1 MKSRGF
7 ILTALLLLSCA
18 PAMAESA
25 KSGKPAAKAAAA
37 DSNSVASI
45 LGQALDRANGISD
58 MQQKSAA
65 LSKLVDVQIQA
76 GDLDVALQTA
86 SSIPN
91 SDVRARAFAQVAFAR
106 AKAGDSDAAYSV
118 AELATQGEATG
129 LKVALSAH
137 QQQDYRN
144 IVLKAIGAAQAA
156 RGNVAA
162 VRLTAAKGTT
172 SSDIANEYLRL
183 IGRAQMKA
191 GDLAGAEKS
200 FVDYLRSMPD
210 SGAATDTGSL
220 ALELMA
226 SSQLE
231 FDDVAGAQETAARI
245 HNGATQAAVLAR
257 IASAQAQTGNRDT
270 AAKTAA
276 QALATAQAYR
286 DLYGYDKSRA
296 LLEIVKANIAIG
308 DFSAALGIA
317 RTVPDGFTKSQA
329 FAAVA
334 VAEAKAGDLS
344 AALQTAN
351 FIVDDAA
358 ATNHE
363 DALQEIAVAL
373 AEAGNIVGARAT
385 AAALPNDY
393 DTSDVAGAVAIA
405 LARAGD
411 YKAGLAT
418 ADTLLDTDR
427 RAWSFRIFAVSG
439 IARAQA
445 EAGDVA
451 GAKAWIA
458 TLNSPALEAS
468 ALMGA
473 AEGLMAK
480 PGRT

>member
-1 MKSRGF
+1 
-7 ILTALLLLSCA
+7 
-18 PAMAESA
+18 
-25 KSGKPAAKAAAA
+25 
-37 DSNSVASI
+37 
-45 LGQALDRANGISD
+45 
-58 MQQKSAA
+58 
-65 LSKLVDVQIQA
+65 
-76 GDLDVALQTA
+76 
-86 SSIPN
+86 
-91 SDVRARAFAQVAFAR
+91 
-106 AKAGDSDAAYSV
+106 
-118 AELATQGEATG
+118 
-129 LKVALSAH
+129 
-137 QQQDYRN
+137 
-144 IVLKAIGAAQAA
+144 
-156 RGNVAA
+156 
-162 VRLTAAKGTT
+162 
-172 SSDIANEYLRL
+172 
-183 IGRAQMKA
+183 
-191 GDLAGAEKS
+191 
-200 FVDYLRSMPD
+200 
-210 SGAATDTGSL
+210 
-220 ALELMA
+220 
-226 SSQLE
+226 
-231 FDDVAGAQETAARI
+231 
-245 HNGATQAAVLAR
+245 VLAR
-257 IASAQAQTGNRDT
+257 IASSQAQTGNRDT
-270 AAKTAA
+270 AAKTAT
-276 QALATAQAYR
+276 QALAKAQAYR
-286 DLYGYDKSRA
+286 DLYGFDKSRA

-334 VAEAKAGDLS
+334 VAEAKARDLS

-373 AEAGNIVGARAT
+373 AEAGNIAGARTT

-427 RAWSFRIFAVSG
+427 RAWSFRIFAVRG